1 MNQDQ
6 KLSQGQKQ
14 RLGIARALYH
24 DPQILILDEATN
36 ALDKE
41 TEEKVMQIIKKIS
54 SNVTTIIVSHSDKPL
69 GFCNKVF
76 EIKNQEINIIK

>member
-1 MNQDQ
+1 M
-6 KLSQGQKQ
+6 
-14 RLGIARALYH
+14 YH

-69 GFCNKVF
+69 DFVTGF